1 MPRNTTGGNKHKKGK
16 NTNGSSLRELS
27 TSDNESTFYGLVK
40 APLGGAHFAVHC
52 NDMEDRIATVRGSI
66 YRSTRILTGDLLL
79 VSLRD
84 FEKVKPGSKQ
94 HCDILLKYNS
104 TEVAQL
110 KRKGVYYKDSTTV
123 FPVSLDKESTSNEKN
138 NDSVQFDNNYK
149 IVGNIK
155 EVVEE
160 KEKEDENESDNEY
173 DPREITEHTVKD
185 IDDMSDYEEEEEEEE
200 EEETK
205 STETN

>member
-16 NTNGSSLRELS
+16 NTNGNSLRELS

-52 NDMEDRIATVRGSI
+52 SDMEDRIATVRGSI

-94 HCDILLKYNS
+94 HCDILLKYSSN
-104 TEVAQL
+104 EVAVL
-110 KRKGVYYKDSTTV
+110 KRQGVFYKGSTNV
-123 FPVSLDKESTSNEKN
+123 FPVSLDKETVSKEKN
-138 NDSVQFDNNYK
+138 SDSVQFDNNYK
-149 IVGNIK
+149 VIGK
-155 EVVEE
+155 VEE
-160 KEKEDENESDNEY
+160 VLEVEVEEDSESDDEY
-173 DPREITEHTVKD
+173 GHRKITEHTVKD
-185 IDDMSDYEEEEEEEE
+185 IDDMSDYEDEEDEEEEEE
-200 EEETK
+200 K
-205 STETN
+205 SEKN